1 MTEEITALLPGFR
14 RTLTNKKLRPRTIVG
29 YLNDLEHFVTWWQ
42 VRHGA
47 LPCLTDITAAEG
59 RAYRHQL
66 HHEAGLSA
74 ATVNR
79 RLASLRIF
87 LTWAVETDRIPT
99 NPVTRIRGLKPPA
112 RIAPRWLSHWEQEQL
127 TAAIERSVQL
137 AMSLADHPE
146 TGLTIQALRDR
157 ALLILLLNTGLR
169 VLEVTALTLDDLTL
183 TDYEGAVFIREGKGG
198 VPRTVPLNQRT
209 RQVLDEYLALRP
221 EHRSH
226 RLFVGQRG
234 PIGVRQVLRLLKKY
248 CRHAGLEANLISV
261 HTLRHTFGKNLV
273 EAGVSLEEVAA
284 LMGHASLNTTRIY
297 TIPDQLNLQRAV
309 ERLESGTIKDEMAI

>member
-1 MTEEITALLPGFR
+1 MTEEITALQPLFR
-14 RTLTNKKLRPRTIVG
+14 RALADRPLRPRTIAG
-29 YLNDLEHFVTWWQ
+29 YLNDLDHFVAWYQTQ
-42 VRHGA
+42 HGA
-47 LPCLTDITAAEG
+47 PPGLADVTAAAG

-87 LTWAVETDRIPT
+87 LAWAVETGRLPANPMARIS
-99 NPVTRIRGLKPPA
+99 GLKPPA
-112 RIAPRWLSHWEQEQL
+112 RTAPRWLSQPEQARL
-127 TAAIERSVQL
+127 TAAIERAVQL
-137 AMSLADHPE
+137 ALSLADHPE
-146 TGLTIQALRDR
+146 AGLAVQALRDR
-157 ALLILLLNTGLR
+157 ALLIMLLNTGLR
-169 VLEVTALTLDDLTL
+169 VLEIASLTLDDLIL
-183 TDYEGAVFIREGKGG
+183 TGDEGAVFIREGKGG
-198 VPRTVPLNQRT
+198 VARTVPLNRRT

-221 EHRSH
+221 DHHSR

-248 CRHAGLEANLISV
+248 CRHAGLPADLISV

-273 EAGVSLEEVAA
+273 EAGVPLEEVAA

-297 TIPDQLNLQRAV
+297 AIPDRLDLQRAV
-309 ERLESGTIKDEMAI
+309 EQLAG